1 MSSYRNGHKKAHSQ
15 KMWMGF
21 LMVRLLVLSML
32 YSKLANKWR
41 QIVASPGG
49 FEPPLPPWKGGV
61 LGL

>member
-1 MSSYRNGHKKAHSQ
+1 
-15 KMWMGF
+15 MWMGF